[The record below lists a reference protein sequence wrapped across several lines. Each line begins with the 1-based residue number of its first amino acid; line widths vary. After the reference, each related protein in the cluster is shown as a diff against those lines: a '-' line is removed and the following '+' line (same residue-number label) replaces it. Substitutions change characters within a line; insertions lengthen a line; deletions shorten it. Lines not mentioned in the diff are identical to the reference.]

1 MKSKHLFLWLWLLI
15 SLAGCNMPSSGQN
28 APLGAS
34 ATPSLTTFV
43 VTPLVVTPTFTPTPT
58 PIPAVRVE
66 TGDRALFDGDFA
78 RSRSEYQIAYSTST
92 DPQVRAAALWGL
104 GRTEY
109 EAGVYASFLEAL
121 RRLPVEFPD
130 SQYAPYAFF
139 LLGETYASLQ
149 RYAEAADAYSS
160 YLSLRPGVIDAY
172 AQERRGDA
180 LVAAGNDMDAVVAY
194 QAALAA
200 PRLGD
205 GVALQIKLA
214 QAYAGSGDSATAQGL
229 YDEIAAKTG
238 NDFVKAQLDFLA
250 GQLYQQNG
258 QYDLA
263 YARYLDAVNNYPMAY
278 DSYSGL
284 VELVNANVQVD
295 DLYRGLTDYFA
306 AHYDVALLAFDR
318 YIAANP
324 QNDGTAVY
332 YKALTLVA
340 LGHYED
346 SLPVWQQF
354 IQNYPDN
361 AHWAA
366 AWNGSIF
373 LPGRAF
379 TQWYFLGQYDV
390 AAQTLLT
397 FVQQAPADANAPIYL
412 VEAGRI
418 QERDGKL
425 EEAAQTWD
433 RVADEYPGSELV
445 PQALFWAGIAHYRN
459 ANLDRALVTFQRSL
473 ILASA
478 AKEQARA
485 YFWIGKTQ
493 QKRGDAAAAQKAWQQ
508 AAALD
513 PTGYYSERARD
524 TLFGQSIFQPP
535 PAYNLTFDLAADRR
549 EAEAWIR
556 IQFNLPSNTDLSS
569 PGALLQDPRLARG
582 SELWNLGLYDEARL
596 EFEDLRQTVS
606 EDPAES
612 YRLANYLLDL
622 GLYRVAISAIQQ
634 VLTLA
639 GMETYTQMLTA
650 PNYFNHVRY
659 GLYYQ
664 DLVLSAAQQNGLDPL
679 FLFSVVWQESQ
690 FEGFV
695 HSSAGARGLMQIIP
709 STGQSI
715 AQNMGWPLDY
725 TDDDLYRPVVSLNL
739 GAHYLKSN
747 LDYFDGD
754 LYTALAAYNSGPAS
768 AEIWMNLAGGDLDL
782 FVEVVRF
789 EETRNYIRNIYE
801 IYLVYRSLYGSVP

>member
-1 MKSKHLFLWLWLLI
+1 MKSKRLLLWLWVLI
-15 SLAGCNMPSSGQN
+15 SLAGCNLPSSGLTL
-28 APLGAS
+28 PLGPS
-34 ATPSLTTFV
+34 ATPSLTPTPFV
-43 VTPLVVTPTFTPTPT
+43 LTPTFTPTPT

-66 TGDRALFDGDFA
+66 TGDRALFNGDYA
-78 RSRSEYQIAYSTST
+78 RARSEYQIAYSTST
-92 DPQVRAAALWGL
+92 DSEVRAAALWGL

-109 EAGVYASFLEAL
+109 EAGVYASALEAL
-121 RRLPVEFPD
+121 RRLPVEFPN
-130 SQYAPYAFF
+130 SQHAAYAYF
-139 LLGETYASLQ
+139 LLGETYTSLQ
-149 RYAEAADAYSS
+149 RYAEAADS
-160 YLSLRPGVIDAY
+160 YAFYLALRPGVIDAY
-172 AQERRGDA
+172 AQERRGDT
-180 LVAAGNDMDAVVAY
+180 LVAAGNDTDAIVAY

-200 PRLGD
+200 PHLGD
-205 GVALQIKLA
+205 RVALEIKLA
-214 QAYAGSGDSATAQGL
+214 QSYANSDDSTTALGM
-229 YDEIAAKTG
+229 YDEIAAKTN
-238 NDFVKAQLDFLA
+238 NDFIKAQMDFLA

-284 VELVNANVQVD
+284 VELVNAHVPVD

-306 AHYDVALLAFDR
+306 AHFDVALLAFDR

-340 LGHYED
+340 LDRYED

-361 AHWAA
+361 PHWAA
-366 AWNGSIF
+366 AWNGSFF

-379 TQWYFLGQYDV
+379 TQWYFLGLYDV

-397 FVQQAPADANAPIYL
+397 FVQQVPADANAPIYL

-418 QERDGKL
+418 LERDGKL
-425 EEAAQTWD
+425 EEAAQTWN

-445 PQALFWAGIAHYRN
+445 PQALFWAGIARYRN
-459 ANLDRALVTFQRSL
+459 ANLDEALVTFQRNL

-478 AKEQARA
+478 AEDQARA

-493 QKRGDAAAAQKAWQQ
+493 QKRGNAAAAQTAWQQ

-535 PAYNLTFDLAADRR
+535 PAYNLTGDLAADRR
-549 EAEAWIR
+549 AAEAWIR

-569 PGALLQDPRLARG
+569 PGALLQDPRLTRG

-606 EDPAES
+606 EDPADS

-622 GLYRVAISAIQQ
+622 GLYRIAISAIQQ

-639 GMETYTQMLTA
+639 GMKTYTQMLTA

-664 DLVLSAAQQNGLDPL
+664 DLILAAAQQNGFDPL

-690 FEGFV
+690 FEGSV
-695 HSSAGARGLMQIIP
+695 HSSAGARGLMQIMP
-709 STGQSI
+709 ETGASI
-715 AQNMGWPLDY
+715 AQNMGWPPDY
-725 TDDDLYRPVVSLNL
+725 SADDLYRPLVSLNL
-739 GAHYLKSN
+739 GAHFLRTN
-747 LDYFDGD
+747 LNYFDGD
-754 LYTALAAYNSGPAS
+754 LYAALAAYNSGLGN
-768 AEIWMNLAGGDLDL
+768 AEIWKDLAGGDPDL
-782 FVEVVRF
+782 FVEIVRY

-801 IYLVYRSLYGSVP
+801 IYIVYRSLYGSLP